1 MRNQSLS
8 PEIRWT
14 ILVVVLA
21 VVGVVAFLPLLTASP
36 TGSTGSTRPQV
47 PDETTDITA
56 PVPDDARLAGLRQ
69 RAALAPCPTPE
80 PGAPPPS
87 GPLAGIVV
95 PCLGSPGSVDLGAA
109 LAGTPALLNV
119 WASWCGP
126 CREEIPVLDAYAA
139 QPGAVPVVGIN
150 VQDKPEDALALLAA
164 LRVSYPSV
172 TDPDGVLQSALR
184 PPQVLPISYLVHPD
198 GSIQQVNP
206 PVPFESPEEVRAAV
220 ARYLDG

>member
-1 MRNQSLS
+1 MRNMSS
-8 PEIRWT
+8 EIRWT
-14 ILVVVLA
+14 IVVVVLA
-21 VVGVVAFLPLLTASP
+21 VAGVVAFWPLLGDSNTAS
-36 TGSTGSTRPQV
+36 TGPQGPQGLDGAV
-47 PDETTDITA
+47 DSTA
-56 PVPDDARLAGLRQ
+56 PTPDDAQLAALRQ

-109 LAGTPALLNV
+109 LAGEPALLNL

-150 VQDKPEDALALLAA
+150 VQDRPEDALALLADLGA
-164 LRVSYPSV
+164 HYPSV
-172 TDPDGVLQSALR
+172 TDPEGALQSALR
-184 PPQVLPISYLVHPD
+184 PPQVLPISYLVRPD
-198 GSIQQVNP
+198 GSVQQVNP
-206 PVPFESPEEVRAAV
+206 PAPFESPDEVRRTV
-220 ARYLDG
+220 ERYLDG